1 MKKIAT
7 TILETLGYSL
17 EAFAFCEIFG
27 SHITGDILT
36 SFVTGVIMF
45 VVGFALIEW
54 EFRIESRRTEQVKH
68 YDYVVLIVFGI
79 LTFLSYFLLIAIGS
93 RENYVNNSAHAAE
106 NLLIFGPCLI
116 VFGACRRSIYREE
129 KAKPMADKYKTLV
142 DIILH
147 AHPDSRVYEDTK
159 KVITIGES
167 SCGETYLYNYY
178 IIKEHG
184 NYVKIEMKANHPMW
198 GASELSWK
206 FPKEMD
212 QLEMDRIIKKDIQAM
227 MERKMQ
233 SMNNI

>member
-1 MKKIAT
+1 MLAI
-7 TILETLGYSL
+7 G
-17 EAFAFCEIFG
+17 
-27 SHITGDILT
+27 H
-36 SFVTGVIMF
+36 
-45 VVGFALIEW
+45 ALIKW
-54 EFRIESRRTEQVKH
+54 ELHIESKRDIQVKH
-68 YDYVVLIVFGI
+68 YDYVI
-79 LTFLSYFLLIAIGS
+79 LIAFGALAILSTLTTGFGS
-93 RENYVNNSAHAAE
+93 ASGYGNSSMHTAE
-106 NLLIFGPCLI
+106 LLNQLAFSICLI
-116 VFGACRRSIYREE
+116 AFGFNRKSMYSEE
-129 KAKPMADKYKTLV
+129 NTILMADKYRILV

-212 QLEMDRIIKKDIQAM
+212 QLEMDSIIKKDNQTM

-233 SMNNI
+233 SMCDNYNF